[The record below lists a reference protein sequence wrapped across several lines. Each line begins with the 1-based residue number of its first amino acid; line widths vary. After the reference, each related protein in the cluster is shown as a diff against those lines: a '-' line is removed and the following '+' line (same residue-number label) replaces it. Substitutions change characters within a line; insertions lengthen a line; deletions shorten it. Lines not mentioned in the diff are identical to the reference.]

1 MNNQLGIFNTMT
13 GYSINSV
20 NIENSIY
27 DLCLA
32 MLSLVVVC
40 GLGIYF
46 IGSQNVIM
54 LVIASLIVFSMDNFI
69 QVFNKLSNNVA
80 NRNYI
85 VSLDKEE

>member
-13 GYSINSV
+13 GYSINSE
-20 NIENSIY
+20 NIEHSIY

-32 MLSLVVVC
+32 LLSLVVVC
-40 GLGIYF
+40 GLGIYV
-46 IGSQNVIM
+46 IGIQNVII

-69 QVFNKLSNNVA
+69 EVFNKLSTNVA
-80 NRNYI
+80 NRHYI